1 MQLTNVRSFGTF
13 VILTGLALA
22 ISTLQAQ
29 PAYLG
34 QVVSNGTS
42 QPVEDA
48 LIQLDRQPAD
58 NEPEYETRSNLFG
71 FFRIKD
77 VELGTYKLTVRHPSY
92 LEHTENLVIQE
103 DQAEK
108 PNKIIR
114 LTQANVTPV
123 FDVDFE
129 VYDLAT
135 MVPLEGAQIEAE
147 YWLPDGTISGGAD
160 NVFRATANQLGKGS
174 INFLENGFYRFTMK
188 RTGWEDIVYQ
198 PDPSLGPI
206 AGDKLRL
213 IRDHMAG
220 VYMKPIRTGMEVV
233 VKGYDPVNEA
243 ENAEMRDAVL
253 QMTGYDFQFDSTV
266 LPQTTMLTDT
276 SGEHTYTNLVSIP
289 YKLSIAKLGYES
301 KEFDVRPQPAG
312 GFAKIDKTLDLLPT
326 KVEVFLDSPYE
337 NTEILEGARV
347 LLRGVD
353 GSSAEGITREA
364 MTALDEDGLF
374 VKVLFEN
381 LMPGRYWLQV
391 KHEAT
396 LENLPTQSGPLQGPG
411 AFDIKFFP
419 KETFAEVDPGKT
431 ETVFIDLEPIPA
443 TIQGRLW
450 ATDTNGNLDFEPCF
464 SEPNRVFYQTAH
476 NGIEFIEHQIIQ
488 QLDEEHKVLS
498 VDTDQA
504 GNYTATILPGIYG
517 VKIPDMDG
525 YAGHNVEFGD
535 LSAGIPPSESGW
547 PYPDTWPYNNF
558 EFGHHKAG
566 LRIDSEHLYQLD
578 LFVHKHYIHAGGRVN
593 TNGEPFGAQVLRMNE
608 DGTGLQTFP
617 YNHLLAT
624 DAKIKIS
631 GPVNAETTIRSDNF
645 FLFKYLLP
653 GTYVME
659 LIQDEYHAPPV
670 TFTIEGWDA
679 PGILPRVEPFTP
691 TYFFPGISHCT
702 GEFNIE
708 AEWKFKGEI
717 NIETSRYNANSKEY
731 SETGPRHPNY
741 FMSSTTG
748 NKVFSYAFGDSI
760 PNGNYIAWIKHGD
773 GWFFGSG
780 TGSATIERSIDGGPL
795 DNTKLSNS
803 PIYRGLSSGSTQVG
817 SLTNYNLDVHAVST
831 GDPNREIPNVT
842 VTFNGDGTPTLPA
855 GKTSSFT
862 GSPYPSGAT
871 QDPGQWTYSFWPGS
885 KVEVIDPE
893 QRLLKLTVFMQR
905 AMLITGMLK
914 GEDNEAIPGA
924 AIVARNRYGNPV
936 SNAVTD
942 ANGRFSV
949 ARLVPQT
956 IYLDIN
962 RRGYKPLRVKYTPT
976 NLDQPD
982 FLDQNL
988 TMTKVPGPDITNFT
1002 FNRFGMFIPGVTKAG
1017 DSNFG
1022 SIGLNPEASRGK
1034 LTATW
1039 KVAAG
1044 PQSYSLTLP
1053 GFVGENE
1060 QPLPDQQSTVTD
1072 EIEEVWIVDK
1082 RFFKNPSV
1090 NDEQVWDLPM
1100 PSPLNYIQAREWF
1113 SEITRAEKNGEP
1125 YYVVHKI
1132 GLQGDINEDGEFEGK
1147 LPLWELPAGEFK
1159 PMAVVISKNGGV
1171 SIKDYELPD
1180 ISVDGETKKPEPL
1193 RGMTMP
1199 RWAANILEV
1208 VGTASNLPSFSEP
1221 PEDEDDEN
1229 AEPQPTN
1236 RRVGAESLNK
1246 NFGDRFLK
1254 LANAAKIEARIGI
1267 VPIDSSTN
1275 NVNRTVFN
1283 PTEDLL
1289 AGDHY
1294 LTYKY
1299 VLGVELPI
1307 GEDSPQRGPMS
1318 LASKFM
1324 GLKIS
1329 GAGVDAEFEVAGGDN
1344 QWCIALVLA
1353 NELEANKDAAKD
1365 KFIPKLVERAKA
1377 RAGDSIK
1384 FDGPK
1389 LSISA
1394 KFANCS
1400 TFVSGAAG
1408 TNRLSMSTGI
1418 LEAQGTVDLGVG
1430 IDITPVIEFLPYGK
1444 PIQELNEAIKDLL
1457 DYEALKLEAIFE
1469 LTTGAKVTVK
1479 FEHSIPQGRDTSQT
1493 SERNNPPPTTPGYN
1507 LIGTVSDVTSEI
1519 TNNTNISNEKKL
1531 IVRVA
1536 VGLRGSLANNA
1547 LSATGKVQF
1556 GAPKGQSDVDGV
1568 FFDINDFG
1576 AQPLVKKIAGAIS
1589 FVLEAK
1595 LNLYVTSISKKWQ
1608 YDLLTFSIER
1618 ASVPVFELTPLNTS
1632 SIIITPMTALPAQFV
1647 GTGGTLVE
1655 DFYDAGHLDFSS
1667 GDGTSLVYT
1676 GTDPETGEM
1685 TIMMS
1690 LMINGEWQ
1698 APLELARSSGMISVA
1713 SEQLADGSWL
1723 VVWSELAETD
1733 ILTPFPSTVLKSVRS
1748 DASGQQWSAPME
1760 LMTSE
1765 DAIYQLELTTIGSG
1779 AMVAFYITDE
1789 GPLGRNRSLYTMS
1802 WLDGTWMGPDLALA
1816 DGEWVHFELNPVDEM
1831 AVQLSVTN
1839 PVNELFTLNWNGT
1852 NWSSPNLALTGVRS
1866 PFDVKLGH
1874 LGNLIVAGIMEDQ
1887 TIALHQWDADNGQFS
1902 PMQSTTLSTPG
1913 NDINLLPLQI
1923 DGINVYLLSWIE
1935 GANEAAVLTAWL
1947 NEHGELI
1954 SGPTPVTHEASGEF
1968 RGIQLQSHASGI
1980 GHLVATYA
1988 DEKGQSIRE
1997 YMVSIPTGEDCDGDG
2012 VNDILAITEGLVTDC
2027 NGNGIPDR
2035 CDIQSGFSNDLNG
2048 DMKPDEC
2055 DPFGSGDCNMNG
2067 ILDADEIALGFVDD
2081 LDGNG
2086 IPDECDGPIVGPSI
2100 RSLSIEA
2107 TEATRFY
2114 RGRNLIILG
2123 EDPTTILIQV
2133 EGILETAP
2141 TVDGPWTIAP

>member
-1 MQLTNVRSFGTF
+1 MQLTNVRLFGIF
-13 VILTGLALA
+13 VTLTSLSLALT
-22 ISTLQAQ
+22 TLHAQ
-29 PAYLG
+29 PDYLG

-48 LIQLDRQPAD
+48 IVQLDRQPAD
-58 NEPEYETRSNLFG
+58 NEAEYEARSNLFG
-71 FFRIKD
+71 FFRIND
-77 VELGTYKLTVRHPSY
+77 VELGNYKLTVRHPSY

-108 PNKIIR
+108 PNKTIR
-114 LTQANVTPV
+114 LNQANVTPV

-135 MVPLEGAQIEAE
+135 MVPLEGAHIEAE
-147 YWLPDGTISGGAD
+147 YWRPDGTISGGAD
-160 NVFRATANQLGKGS
+160 NVFRATADQLGKGS
-174 INFLENGFYRFTMK
+174 VKFLENGFYRFTMRK
-188 RTGWEDIVYQ
+188 PGWEDIVYK

-220 VYMKPIRTGMEVV
+220 VYMKPIRTGMEVEV
-233 VKGYDPVNEA
+233 RGYDAVSET
-243 ENAEMRDAVL
+243 ENFPMRDAVL
-253 QMTGYDFQFDSTV
+253 QMTGYDFQFDSIV

-276 SGEHTYTNLVSIP
+276 AGQNTYTNLVAIP
-289 YKLSIAKLGYES
+289 YKLSVAKLGYEP
-301 KEFDVRPQPAG
+301 KEFDVRPQPGG
-312 GFAKIDKTLDLLPT
+312 GFANIETELDLLPT
-326 KVEVFLDSPYE
+326 KVEVILDSPYE
-337 NTEILEGARV
+337 NTDILEGARV

-364 MTALDEDGLF
+364 MTALDEDGVF

-381 LMPGRYWLQV
+381 LMPGRYWLQTT
-391 KHEAT
+391 HEAT
-396 LENLPTQSGPLQGPG
+396 MENLPTQSGPIQGPG
-411 AFDIKFFP
+411 AFNIKFYP
-419 KETFAEVDPGKT
+419 VETYAEVEPGMT
-431 ETVFIDLEPIPA
+431 ETVFMDLEPIPA

-450 ATDTNGNLDFEPCF
+450 ATDTNGNLEFEPCF
-464 SEPNRVFYQTAH
+464 SEPNRVFYQTGH
-476 NGIEFIEHQIIQ
+476 NGIEFIEHELIQ
-488 QLDEEHKVLS
+488 QLDDEYQILS
-498 VDTDQA
+498 VDTDEA
-504 GNYTATILPGIYG
+504 GNYTATIIPGIYG
-517 VKIPDMDG
+517 LKIPTMTG

-535 LSAGIPPSESGW
+535 LSEGIPPSESGW
-547 PYPDTWPYNNF
+547 PYPETWPYDTF
-558 EFGHHKAG
+558 EFGHQKAG
-566 LRIDSEHLYQLD
+566 LRFDSTHLYQLD
-578 LFVHKHYIHAGGRVN
+578 LFVHRHYIHAGGRVK
-593 TNGEPFGAQVLRMNE
+593 TTGEPFGAQVLRMNE
-608 DGTGLQTFP
+608 DGSGLQTFP

-624 DAKIKIS
+624 DAKIRVT
-631 GPVNAETTIRSDNF
+631 GPVTMETTIRPDNF
-645 FLFKYLLP
+645 FLMKNLLP

-659 LIQDEYHAPPV
+659 LLQEEYNTPPV

-679 PGILPRVEPFTP
+679 PGILPRVAPFTP

-702 GEFNIE
+702 GQFDIE
-708 AEWKFKGEI
+708 ADWKLKGEI
-717 NIETSRYNANSKEY
+717 LIETSRYNANSDRY
-731 SETGPRHPNY
+731 NETGPRRPQY

-748 NKVFSYAFGDSI
+748 NKVFTSAFGDGI
-760 PNGNYIAWIKHGD
+760 PNGDYIVWIEHGD
-773 GWFFGSG
+773 GWFFGAGS
-780 TGSATIERSIDGGPL
+780 GSATIERSIDGGPL
-795 DNTKLSNS
+795 DNTKLNKS
-803 PIYRGLSSGSTQVG
+803 PIYRGLYSGSTTVG
-817 SLTNYNLDVHAVST
+817 SLTNYHLDVHAVST

-842 VTFNGDGTPTLPA
+842 VLFSGDPTPKLPA
-855 GKTSSFT
+855 GTTSNFT
-862 GSPYPSGAT
+862 GSPYPSGAI
-871 QDPGQWTYSFWPGS
+871 QEPGQWTYAFWPPG

-893 QRLLKLTVFMQR
+893 ARLLKLTVFMQR
-905 AMLITGMLK
+905 AMLITGTLK
-914 GEDNEAIPGA
+914 GGDNEAIPGA

-942 ANGRFSV
+942 SSGRFSV

-962 RRGYKPLRVKYTPT
+962 RRGYKPIRVKYTPT
-976 NLDQPD
+976 NFDEPD
-982 FLDQNL
+982 FLNQNL
-988 TMTKVPGPDITNFT
+988 TMEKVPGPDITKFT
-1002 FNRFGMFIPGVTKAG
+1002 LNRFGMFIPGVTKAG
-1017 DSNFG
+1017 DSNLG
-1022 SIGLNPEASRGK
+1022 TLGLNPEASRGK

-1039 KVAAG
+1039 KVAAD
-1044 PQSYSLTLP
+1044 PKSYQLNLP

-1060 QPLPDQQSTVTD
+1060 QPRQNEQSTVRD
-1072 EIEEVWIVDK
+1072 KIEEVWIVDK
-1082 RFFKNPSV
+1082 RYFKNPSV
-1090 NDEQVWDLPM
+1090 NDEQVWDLAK
-1100 PSPLNYIQAREWF
+1100 PSPLNYIKARDWF
-1113 SEITRAEKNGEP
+1113 AEITSGQKDNEP
-1125 YYVVHKI
+1125 FYVVHKI
-1132 GLQGDINEDGEFEGK
+1132 GLKGDINDDGEFEGK
-1147 LPLWELPAGEFK
+1147 LPLWELPAGELK
-1159 PMAVVISKNGGV
+1159 LMAVVISKNGGV

-1180 ISVDGETKKPEPL
+1180 VTVDGETKKPAPL
-1193 RGMTMP
+1193 RGMTLP

-1208 VGTASNLPSFSEP
+1208 VGTASNLPSFNDP
-1221 PEDEDDEN
+1221 PDDDDEDG
-1229 AEPQPTN
+1229 EPQPTN
-1236 RRVGAESLNK
+1236 RRQGSEDLNK

-1254 LANAAKIEARIGI
+1254 LANSAKIEARIGV
-1267 VPIDSSTN
+1267 VPTYSSTN

-1289 AGDHY
+1289 SNDHY

-1299 VLGVELPI
+1299 VLGAELPI

-1324 GLKIS
+1324 GLKVS

-1344 QWCIALVLA
+1344 QACIALVLS

-1377 RAGDSIK
+1377 RAGDTIK

-1394 KFANCS
+1394 KFANCQ
-1400 TFVSGAAG
+1400 TFESGAAG
-1408 TNRLSMSTGI
+1408 VNRLSMSTGI

-1479 FEHSIPQGRDTSQT
+1479 FEHSIPRGRDRSQT
-1493 SERNNPPPTTPGYN
+1493 SGRNDPSRSTPGYN
-1507 LIGTVSDVTSEI
+1507 LIGTVSDVTSDI

-1647 GTGGTLVE
+1647 GKGGTLVN
-1655 DFYDAGHLDFSS
+1655 DFYDAGHMDFSS

-1690 LMINGEWQ
+1690 QMTNGEWQ
-1698 APLELARSSGMISVA
+1698 TPRELARSTGMVSVA

-1733 ILTPFPSTVLKSVRS
+1733 ILTPYPSTVLKSVQS
-1748 DASGQQWSAPME
+1748 DPSGQQWSAPVE

-1765 DAIYQLELTTIGSG
+1765 DAIYQLNLTSLGSG
-1779 AMVAFYITDE
+1779 AMAAFYITDE
-1789 GPLGRNRSLYTMS
+1789 GPLGRNRSLHTMS
-1802 WLDGTWMGPDLALA
+1802 WSDGTWMGSDLALA
-1816 DGEWVHFELNPVDEM
+1816 DGEWVHYELNTVDEII
-1831 AVQLSVTN
+1831 AKLSVSN
-1839 PVNELFTLNWNGT
+1839 PANELYTLDWNGAT
-1852 NWSSPNLALTGVRS
+1852 WSSPSLALSNIRS
-1866 PFDVKLGH
+1866 PFDVHQGH
-1874 LGNLIVAGIMEDQ
+1874 QGNLIAAGIMEDQ
-1887 TIALHQWDADNGQFS
+1887 TITLHQWDADSGQFT
-1902 PMQSTTLSTPG
+1902 PMPSTTLFTPG
-1913 NDINLLPLQI
+1913 NDINVLPLQI
-1923 DGINVYLLSWIE
+1923 DGINTYLLAWIE
-1935 GANEAAVLTAWL
+1935 GADEAAVLTAWV
-1947 NEHGELI
+1947 NENGELI
-1954 SGPTPVTHEASGEF
+1954 SGPTPITHEASGEF
-1968 RGIQLQSHASGI
+1968 RSIQLQPHASGI

-1988 DEKGQSIRE
+1988 NDESQSIRE
-1997 YMVSIPTGEDCDGDG
+1997 YMVSIPSGDDCDGDG
-2012 VNDILAITEGLVTDC
+2012 INDILAITEGLVADC

-2086 IPDECDGPIVGPSI
+2086 IPDECDGPVVGPSI
-2100 RSLSIEA
+2100 RTLSIVA
-2107 TEATRFY
+2107 TEAARFY

-2133 EGILETAP
+2133 EGPLETAP
-2141 TVDGPWTIAP
+2141 TVNGPWTIAP